1 MLPIIFSNGFTTL
14 LSISDGLA
22 PGYMTITSAIGTLIC
37 GSSSLGIKNELYVP
51 IIINATINKMVSFEL
66 MKKLA
71 ILPDIPSCMIL

>member
-1 MLPIIFSNGFTTL
+1 M
-14 LSISDGLA
+14 
-22 PGYMTITSAIGTLIC
+22 GTLIC

-71 ILPDIPSCMIL
+71 ILPDIPSCMILAPNPQRGLLLG

>member
-1 MLPIIFSNGFTTL
+1 M
-14 LSISDGLA
+14 
-22 PGYMTITSAIGTLIC
+22 GTLIC

-71 ILPDIPSCMIL
+71 ILPDIPSCILFFV